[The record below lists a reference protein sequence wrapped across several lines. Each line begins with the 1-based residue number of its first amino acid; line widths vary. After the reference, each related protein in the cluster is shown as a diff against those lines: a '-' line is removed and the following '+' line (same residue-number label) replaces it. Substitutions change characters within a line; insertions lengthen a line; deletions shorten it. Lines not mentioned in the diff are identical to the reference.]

1 MATYGNGLVAN
12 LLKETTNLLTEAT
25 DNKKPDVGTDTTSNI
40 ADVGSNITT
49 QQQQTPAPI
58 YGSGYGSY
66 GSYGGYRRSGG
77 GGSSKPSKEDQEKL
91 QATVDNLG
99 DIYGRKKGD
108 LEKQTKANLNVIKQK
123 QKANNAALKSQKS
136 QINRNV
142 EWQPQQQKEQSMM
155 MALRNRMGNAA
166 YGSGIVDLMEGMGRV
181 DDMADTQL
189 IDTWKQNMDNAY
201 NNWFQ
206 ADTEL
211 VGDYN
216 EALADA
222 EQKMGD
228 LLNQYQAALNNVNPL
243 AAKTKNIEKAG
254 AAVEKADKNKAAIK
268 NAQKALTSAQKD
280 AESVRKQIIKSLK
293 GNQRAQYIAKKN
305 QRANAKDVYLDA
317 KHNYSRALADLKQ
330 NGNVKEIAAA
340 EKALKSAKDNYLKSK
355 DDLTGYYDTLVDKSK
370 LKGQARKTTNAVTA
384 AKDALKA
391 AKKKSTKAS
400 SVSVGKGTEKITL
413 PSISMSPSAAF
424 SKLMAN
430 KAKNASAVNPLTS
443 DYVRPDRATT
453 SLGGTRGNFNTA
465 GNANSGFADNLRA
478 FRR

>member
-1 MATYGNGLVAN
+1 MSGIGLGSSIVNALAKTITGNNKQSSGTADKANTNTADRGYTNSSGNADRGYTNTTPSTNTATAN
-12 LLKETTNLLTEAT
+12 T
-25 DNKKPDVGTDTTSNI
+25 G
-40 ADVGSNITT
+40 
-49 QQQQTPAPI
+49 
-58 YGSGYGSY
+58 
-66 GSYGGYRRSGG
+66 GSYGGYGGYGGYSRSGG

-108 LEKQTKANLNVIKQK
+108 LEKQTKNALNVIKQK
-123 QKANNAALKSQKS
+123 QKANNAALKSQQS

-142 EWQPQQQKEQSMM
+142 DWQPQQQKEQSMM

-189 IDTWKQNMDNAY
+189 INTWKQNMDNAY

-216 EALADA
+216 EALADSQ
-222 EQKMGD
+222 QKMSD
-228 LLNQYQAALNNVNPL
+228 LLSQYQAALNNVNPL
-243 AAKTKNIEKAG
+243 AATTKNIKKAG
-254 AAVEKADKNKAAIK
+254 KNVAKVDK
-268 NAQKALTSAQKD
+268 LTQN
-280 AESVRKQIIKSLK
+280 LK
-293 GNQRAQYIAKKN
+293 
-305 QRANAKDVYLDA
+305 NAKDAYKA
-317 KHNYSRALADLKQ
+317 SK
-330 NGNVKEIAAA
+330 GKEITDTLPRTKAAVVSSSGKTTTKTSPPVKRAVVQTASKSKQKKLKDAVKTA
-340 EKALKSAKDNYLKSK
+340 EKKL
-355 DDLTGYYDTLVDKSK
+355 DK
-370 LKGQARKTTNAVTA
+370 AR
-384 AKDALKA
+384 
-391 AKKKSTKAS
+391 
-400 SVSVGKGTEKITL
+400 VSVGKGTEKINL
-413 PSISMSPSAAF
+413 PNIDMSPSAAF

-453 SLGGTRGNFNTA
+453 SLGGMRGDFNTA

-478 FRR
+478 FRRV